1 MIYDYKLAS
10 CATSF
15 WLSAHLDGCSGGKC
29 LRPMASAV
37 GTKQENAPQARR
49 LA

>member
-1 MIYDYKLAS
+1 MIYAYKLTS

-29 LRPMASAV
+29 LRPTAPAV
-37 GTKQENAPQARR
+37 GTEQENALQARR